1 MIKVQ
6 IAKIRPKG
14 VRTAWEIAEDGS
26 IIRRMTTLCLVF
38 PEKCRDAAEVG
49 TVWKV
54 AGGTRNHRF
63 KAGNQDITERYMKVK
78 EAEFLRPSG
87 ELLARWIAANIEGVG
102 EVKAKR
108 LVRQYPD
115 LDSRVRQRD
124 VEALTSVAGV
134 STQSAQAII
143 DKWPSESFYAA
154 LEWLQGSKLP
164 LSLAQALARVY
175 DDPVKTISDDP
186 LILTAFGVSFD
197 DTLKLIKRMKLD
209 VTKSR
214 IKSAIAEQIAT
225 QYCFSTGSTV
235 IPECELSERSKLLCK
250 GLELDS
256 NGVADAAIKHGSLL
270 QVEGGFQSLGA
281 AIQERTVGRFL
292 EKCHQR
298 PQGSGSLLAVW
309 ENDLTNDKIES
320 ALQSFESTLP
330 FNMTSE
336 QREAVVGA
344 VKSSVSIIS
353 GGAGTG
359 KTTILLAM
367 LAVYEKLSSGMAIH
381 QLALSGRA
389 TKRMEEST
397 GRSAQ
402 TIAKFISDQLGEKK
416 PDVEEHILLV
426 VDEASMVDLVSAYR
440 VVGLLPYATRIVMVG
455 DVSQLPPVGGGLIF
469 HAAMNSALPVF
480 ELTQVK
486 RQGEQSGI
494 HQLATSIRTGK
505 LDTNLLNSSTGDTR
519 YLPESTHEALV
530 SEYKKTK
537 EAADCI
543 VLTPTRKGP
552 LGVEEINKL
561 IQAQY
566 DEYAPNELHHKHPCY
581 GWIPWVTHSGAKLR
595 LGDRIM
601 VTRNDYDADIRN
613 GDLGEIVEVYD
624 SPHMG
629 EYGVMN
635 IDGNHIDITDDT
647 IENIDLGYAITIH
660 KSQGSQWP
668 KCILMLPS
676 YASRMTD
683 QSLLYTA
690 VTRPTSELVM
700 MGDSSL
706 IQSAIDMGNSATKR
720 ITNIAPFLL
729 PSKLVGE

>member
-389 TKRMEEST
+389 AKRMEEST

-402 TIAKFISDQLGEKK
+402 TIAKFISDHLGEKK
-416 PDVEEHILLV
+416 PDVEEHLLLV
-426 VDEASMVDLVSAYR
+426 VDEASMVDLVSAYK
-440 VVGLLPYATRIVMVG
+440 VVGLLPYATRVVLVG

-494 HQLATSIRTGK
+494 HQLATSIR
-505 LDTNLLNSSTGDTR
+505 
-519 YLPESTHEALV
+519 
-530 SEYKKTK
+530 
-537 EAADCI
+537 
-543 VLTPTRKGP
+543 
-552 LGVEEINKL
+552 
-561 IQAQY
+561 
-566 DEYAPNELHHKHPCY
+566 
-581 GWIPWVTHSGAKLR
+581 
-595 LGDRIM
+595 
-601 VTRNDYDADIRN
+601 N
-613 GDLGEIVEVYD
+613 G
-624 SPHMG
+624 
-629 EYGVMN
+629 
-635 IDGNHIDITDDT
+635 
-647 IENIDLGYAITIH
+647 
-660 KSQGSQWP
+660 
-668 KCILMLPS
+668 
-676 YASRMTD
+676 
-683 QSLLYTA
+683 
-690 VTRPTSELVM
+690 
-700 MGDSSL
+700 
-706 IQSAIDMGNSATKR
+706 
-720 ITNIAPFLL
+720 
-729 PSKLVGE
+729 

>member
-134 STQSAQAII
+134 STQAAQAII

-256 NGVADAAIKHGSLL
+256 NCVADAAIKHGSLL

-389 TKRMEEST
+389 AKRMEEST

-519 YLPESTHEALV
+519 YLPESTHVALV